1 MTMSSKSE
9 NRIIILG
16 EILEELNP
24 NASFDER
31 QEHIQNMLARYLN
44 LGTVVAL
51 IGAGASI
58 PLGYPSWTKFAI
70 NTLKEACNW
79 IKDADRLG
87 AIERYIDYLDNE
99 RGHELSAQVILGEC
113 ERLWDEHLKQQP
125 SKGGDP
131 PTNFR
136 RSIKNHFEEMHK
148 KFSKVVKVGQASV
161 TPKNKLDENYN
172 PYLALLKLPIRRF
185 VTTNYDLEI
194 ERALLINGDVPRPWR
209 DGKRGDAS
217 IEEIVEWTKGKSF
230 SQKGKYCDEMSKF
243 PLARYD
249 NNRDMV
255 FHCHGRLDDIDS
267 CIITERDYQRWY
279 LKSTPDYIPFRQTLD
294 VTLSS
299 NPILIIGYGL
309 GDIDLM
315 RWLRMITANRSEDR
329 IRNPLF
335 CINYISEYVFKTK
348 WMEDVSLVEAEC
360 DALYLKYG
368 LHVIPVYEHVTRREG
383 EKTTLC
389 HTLSDLTDRWKGW
402 WDGLLLKPKFRTTP
416 TRNFGDTGYYHYKI
430 DFDKSKHTIPSIREK
445 LKVKLERRL
454 NLIDNDKPGLAVVV
468 GDGGAGKSWSV
479 QKYLLEKEEEYKD
492 SDQEGEFIFWSSYY
506 ANDVLTGI
514 DRLIEFL
521 SRHKSNGPDAEV
533 ELNEAAE
540 DRFEKLIRL
549 FREQK
554 QKHMVIVFDGIEK
567 LLTPDRVRT
576 DGQSISP
583 EVEKFF
589 RIISG
594 NFQNGKTAA
603 GKKESGEEGEKE
615 TGEEAANGQF
625 SCNIILT
632 TRLFPLDILPAFDNN
647 KSKEQ
652 NYEEQQALRKRVEI
666 ISTRCWKEDLL
677 GEGEYTTLEGQ
688 RVELPGIDTFKNL
701 YSGNTEKRKA
711 KISSLCSLVNG
722 HVFCIA
728 LIRGILE
735 DYDPPN
741 EDNGRKEGRDVK
753 LKPAEKEEKLDELE
767 RRIANTPIDRRVYRV
782 IREAIAHLDTAYY
795 DGQGQIVQHFIERI
809 SLFMHPVRKEVAKVC
824 LQEAE
829 DKIGLGTSDDDKI
842 ESKLDQL
849 LEDLVEKN
857 LLQLVFLKI
866 KQGPADVAEWGYV
879 VHPLVR
885 NFVHQTLHKSLFTSL
900 PSLQLSGITTME
912 VVDPGARDSGVLVTK
927 SLFNRLCEDAVR
939 PYKPMRGEKGASLLN
954 EEEQRIHSD
963 LCRGAFSILRSRF
976 CANTVTRWG
985 DYRDYLKLIV
995 KLYDT
1000 TKTVSQEVWTHHEPT
1015 RDGNVYTKSE
1025 TPAPLYADELA
1036 WVYNEI
1042 GLTSISMG
1050 HVLNAIPF
1058 REQGL
1063 EISRLIDN
1071 DRDGRYLFQAEFNL
1085 STAYIFLGRLSFA
1098 MEYLK
1103 RAFVIGNR
1111 LHDAEL
1117 ISRTKAYLAFI
1128 KYLQGSLEEADK
1140 DFNDSYTGLENNPRA
1155 RGVFYCYHGEVLL
1168 KLNRPDEAKVK
1179 IDQSRHIGEAEFYP
1193 DLIAYA
1199 RLADA
1204 NLLMKRGKYDKAQ
1217 NEYSFVLKEAQRTRL
1232 RRLESGALSGMSRLA
1247 YRLNDL
1253 EVAKQRA
1260 IESLKISNE
1269 YALCLHQTIGLVVLG
1284 KALVKEGTQRD
1295 LGIACLK
1302 TARDIAN
1309 SQGYFLR
1316 KNEADQALQELK
1328 VE

>member
-1 MTMSSKSE
+1 MTMNSE
-9 NRIIILG
+9 SEDQIIILG
-16 EILEELNP
+16 EILEELDP
-24 NASFDER
+24 RASFDER

-58 PLGYPSWTKFAI
+58 PLGYPPWTKFAKHI
-70 NTLKEACNW
+70 LEEARGC
-79 IKDADRLG
+79 IKDEGRRNTIG
-87 AIERYIDYLDNE
+87 KHIEYLDN
-99 RGHELSAQVILGEC
+99 GWGKELSAQVILGEC
-113 ERLWDEHLKQQP
+113 ERLWDEDIRQQP
-125 SKGGDP
+125 DAGSGKP
-131 PTNFR
+131 PMSFR
-136 RSIKNHFEEMHK
+136 KSVEKLFKDLHD
-148 KFSKVVKVGQASV
+148 KFHENVEGLV
-161 TPKNKLDENYN
+161 TPEQKLDQKHN
-172 PYLALLKLPIRRF
+172 PYLALLKLPVRRF
-185 VTTNYDLEI
+185 ITTNYDLEI
-194 ERALLINGDVPRPWR
+194 ERALLLKGEVPHPWR
-209 DGKRGDAS
+209 DRIRGTAS
-217 IEEIVEWTKGKSF
+217 TDEIIEWSKKKSF
-230 SQKGKYCDEMSKF
+230 SQKSKYCDELSKF

-249 NNRDMV
+249 DNRGMV
-255 FHCHGRLDDIDS
+255 FHCHGRIDDIDS
-267 CIITERDYQRWY
+267 CIITEDDYQQWY
-279 LKSTPDYIPFRQTLD
+279 LKDQPEYIPFRQTLD
-294 VTLSS
+294 ITLSS

-329 IRNPLF
+329 VRNPLF
-335 CINYISEYVFKTK
+335 CINYISEDAFAAR
-348 WMEDVSLVEAEC
+348 WHNDVSLIEAEC

-368 LHVIPVYEHVTRREG
+368 LHVIPVYEHVTRRFTG

-389 HTLSDLTDRWKGW
+389 HTLSDLAGRWKLW
-402 WDGLLLKPKFRTTP
+402 WNGLLLKPKFRTTP

-430 DFDKSKHTIPSIREK
+430 DFEKSKHPIPSIQEK
-445 LKVKLERRL
+445 LKVKLGHRL
-454 NLIDNDKPGLAVVV
+454 KLNDNKHPGLAVVV

-479 QKYLLEKEEEYKD
+479 QKYLIDKEDEYKKKRRK
-492 SDQEGEFIFWSSYY
+492 GEFIFWSSYY

-521 SRHKSNGPDAEV
+521 SRHRSSGPETEV

-549 FREQK
+549 LREQK
-554 QKHMVIVFDGIEK
+554 KKHMVIVFDGIEK
-567 LLTPDRVRT
+567 LLRPDRVRT

-589 RIISG
+589 QIISG
-594 NFQNGKTAA
+594 NYQNGKAA
-603 GKKESGEEGEKE
+603 AKGKKSAGE
-615 TGEEAANGQF
+615 QF

-632 TRLFPLDILPAFDNN
+632 TRLFPLDILPAYDIN

-652 NYEEQQALRKRVEI
+652 NQEEQKAMRKEVEI
-666 ISTRCWKEDLL
+666 IATRCWKEDLL
-677 GEGEYTTLEGQ
+677 GEGEYTTLEDEK
-688 RVELPGIDTFKNL
+688 VLLPGIGTFKNL
-701 YSGNTEKRKA
+701 YPGNSERREA

-722 HVFCIA
+722 HVFCVA

-735 DYDPPN
+735 DYDPPGEN
-741 EDNGRKEGRDVK
+741 NGRKKGRKVR
-753 LKPAEKEEKLDELE
+753 LSPASKEEKLAELE
-767 RRIANTPIDRRVYRV
+767 RHIAKTPIDRRIYRV
-782 IREAIAHLDTAYY
+782 IREAISHLDKVYY
-795 DGQGQIVQHFIERI
+795 DGRGQIVQLFIERI
-809 SLFMHPVRKEVAKVC
+809 SLFMHPVRVEVARVC

-829 DKIGLGTSDDDKI
+829 DKIGLGRSNDT
-842 ESKLDQL
+842 KLNQL
-849 LEDLVEKN
+849 LEDLLEDLVKKN
-857 LLQLVFLKI
+857 LLQVVFLKI
-866 KQGPADVAEWGYV
+866 KQRPTDEAEWGYV

-900 PSLQLSGITTME
+900 PSLQLAGITTME
-912 VVDPGARDSGVLVTK
+912 VVDPGATDSGVLVTK
-927 SLFNRLCEDAVR
+927 SLFKRLCEDAAR
-939 PYKPMRGEKGASLLN
+939 PYKLMKGKKIPSRLK
-954 EEEQRIHSD
+954 EEDQRIYSD

-985 DYRDYLKLIV
+985 DYEEYLKLIV

-1000 TKTVSQEVWTHHEPT
+1000 AKTVAAEEVWTHHEPT
-1015 RDGNVYTKSE
+1015 RGGYEHTKSKA
-1025 TPAPLYADELA
+1025 PAPLYADELA

-1050 HVLNAIPF
+1050 HLLNAIPF

-1085 STAYIFLGRLSFA
+1085 STAYIFLGRLSYA

-1103 RAFVIGNR
+1103 RAFVIGTR
-1111 LHDAEL
+1111 LRDEEL

-1140 DFNDSYTGLENNPRA
+1140 DFNDSYRGLKNNPRA
-1155 RGVFYCYHGEVLL
+1155 RGVFYCYHGELLL
-1168 KLNRPDEAKVK
+1168 KLDKPDEAKEK
-1179 IDQSRHIGEAEFYP
+1179 IDRSRHIGEAEFYP

-1204 NLLMKRGKYDKAQ
+1204 NLLVKHGEYEKAQ

-1232 RRLESGALSGMSRLA
+1232 RRLESGALSGMSRLS
-1247 YRLNDL
+1247 YKLNDS
-1253 EVAKQRA
+1253 EAAKHRA

-1302 TARDIAN
+1302 TARDMAN

-1316 KNEADQALQELK
+1316 KNEAHQALQELK